1 MSIIIKQRSEPFI
14 LEGLRA
20 ALARINPNHEKF
32 LTLKNTY
39 ASRSA
44 GFVGEERVDQIFQ
57 NYSFPMKHR
66 VFNGLSLT
74 SSTHFQVDTLFITPA
89 FAVIFETKNLAGKI
103 KIKKIPP
110 QLVQT
115 LDGGETRGFA
125 SPVSQIHSNMELLQ
139 DWFHSRN
146 ISLPVYGAIV
156 MAFPKK
162 EIELLDT
169 DIQFLY
175 PSGIPS
181 FIRKLPTVPQL
192 LDEKSFYLIVRD
204 LIQSDT
210 EYIPQPIC
218 STYSIPKSDIFTGVA
233 CPSCNLLGMLKYK
246 GGWRCLACSHKSLDA
261 HTQAIR
267 DWFLLFGGK
276 MTNQDCRNFL
286 EIPRHDT
293 ATRVLQSM
301 ELEIEGAK
309 RNRTYS
315 MKINYEQKSTLD
327 F

>member
-1 MSIIIKQRSEPFI
+1 
-14 LEGLRA
+14 
-20 ALARINPNHEKF
+20 
-32 LTLKNTY
+32 
-39 ASRSA
+39 
-44 GFVGEERVDQIFQ
+44 
-57 NYSFPMKHR
+57 
-66 VFNGLSLT
+66 
-74 SSTHFQVDTLFITPA
+74 
-89 FAVIFETKNLAGKI
+89 
-103 KIKKIPP
+103 
-110 QLVQT
+110 
-115 LDGGETRGFA
+115 
-125 SPVSQIHSNMELLQ
+125 MELLQ